1 MKVRY
6 LRKNEIDKT
15 VKIIEENNSK
25 KYSLLAKKH
34 LLAMFENK
42 MYEPK
47 FMVAEE
53 SGEILGFVGYIM
65 SSLSFRTYEMM
76 WVNVSKRHQ
85 KSGIGTK
92 LVSKVISEIELIKY
106 KGEKPSNI
114 LLSTLKPD
122 YFKRFG
128 FKTILK
134 FKKNKHIRALDLN
147 KK

>member
-6 LRKNEIDKT
+6 LRKNEIDKA

-42 MYEPK
+42 MYKPK

-53 SGEILGFVGYIM
+53 KGEILGFAGYIM

-76 WVNVSKRHQ
+76 WVNVSKRYQ
-85 KSGIGTK
+85 RSGIGTK
-92 LVSKVISEIELIKY
+92 LISKVIAEIESIRY

-122 YFKRFG
+122 YFRRFG
-128 FKTILK
+128 FKNILK
-134 FKKNKHIRALDLN
+134 FKKNKNIMALDLAR
-147 KK
+147 K

>member
-6 LRKNEIDKT
+6 LRKNEIDKA

-42 MYEPK
+42 MYKPK

-53 SGEILGFVGYIM
+53 KDEILGFAGYIM

-76 WVNVSKRHQ
+76 WVNVSKRYQ
-85 KSGIGTK
+85 RSGIETK
-92 LVSKVISEIELIKY
+92 LISKVIAEIESIRY

-122 YFKRFG
+122 YFRRFG
-128 FKTILK
+128 FKNILK
-134 FKKNKHIRALDLN
+134 FKKNKNIMALDLAR
-147 KK
+147 K